1 LNPNL
6 PVEVERITN
15 KLLEKDR
22 KLRYQSASDMGVDLK
37 RLRREI
43 DSGRIRAGSVYTTAA
58 TVATAARPS
67 SWPNLMAIL
76 AAALLAAVVLAYIL
90 RSTLPAPKI
99 IGFTKITHDGQQ
111 KSFAAQVAAT
121 VLTDGTRLYI
131 QENFEGRFVVSQVSA
146 SGGETVPMPMPFP
159 NVALDNISADKLVV
173 GSFTG
178 AQVEQPLWA
187 VPVLGGSPRRLG
199 DLPGDDAIWMA
210 NGDLLIARSNELT
223 VLSSGGSP
231 RKFASIGDASF
242 MYWLRWSPHGR
253 VLRFSV
259 SDPSGNS
266 IWEVNA
272 DGSRLHRLLSTWHA
286 GTDPGHGNWTPDG
299 KYFLFQAFHNG
310 RGDIWAIRET
320 GGLLH
325 RVSHEPEQLT
335 AGPLSF
341 LSPQPSLDGKKIFVI
356 GEQPR
361 AELVRYDAKFGQFVP
376 YLGGISAMGVSFS
389 RDGQWVSYVSY
400 PEGDLWRCRVD
411 GSERLQLT
419 SAPFFV
425 NSAEWS
431 PDGRRIAFSA
441 AQPGKAEQL
450 YLVATDGGTPHEL
463 SVGELGVD
471 RVSWAPDGGS
481 IDFFDVASPEKHFIR
496 SVDLKTLKVYTLPDS
511 EKWGA
516 PVRSPDGRYLVASSV
531 DGQQLMLFD
540 FATQKWSELATISI
554 GFTQWSADSKYV
566 YFDTGASAE
575 PAINRIRISNHQMQR
590 VASLKGLRRVVTPW
604 VSWSGLTPDGSPLL
618 MRDTGTQEVYALD
631 FEAP

>member
-1 LNPNL
+1 
-6 PVEVERITN
+6 
-15 KLLEKDR
+15 
-22 KLRYQSASDMGVDLK
+22 
-37 RLRREI
+37 
-43 DSGRIRAGSVYTTAA
+43 
-58 TVATAARPS
+58 
-67 SWPNLMAIL
+67 
-76 AAALLAAVVLAYIL
+76 
-90 RSTLPAPKI
+90 
-99 IGFTKITHDGQQ
+99 
-111 KSFAAQVAAT
+111 
-121 VLTDGTRLYI
+121 
-131 QENFEGRFVVSQVSA
+131 
-146 SGGETVPMPMPFP
+146 
-159 NVALDNISADKLVV
+159 
-173 GSFTG
+173 
-178 AQVEQPLWA
+178 
-187 VPVLGGSPRRLG
+187 
-199 DLPGDDAIWMA
+199 
-210 NGDLLIARSNELT
+210 
-223 VLSSGGSP
+223 
-231 RKFASIGDASF
+231 
-242 MYWLRWSPHGR
+242 
-253 VLRFSV
+253 
-259 SDPSGNS
+259 
-266 IWEVNA
+266 
-272 DGSRLHRLLSTWHA
+272 
-286 GTDPGHGNWTPDG
+286 
-299 KYFLFQAFHNG
+299 
-310 RGDIWAIRET
+310 
-320 GGLLH
+320 
-325 RVSHEPEQLT
+325 VSHEPEQLT

-590 VASLKGLRRVVTPW
+590 VASLKGLPRVVTPW